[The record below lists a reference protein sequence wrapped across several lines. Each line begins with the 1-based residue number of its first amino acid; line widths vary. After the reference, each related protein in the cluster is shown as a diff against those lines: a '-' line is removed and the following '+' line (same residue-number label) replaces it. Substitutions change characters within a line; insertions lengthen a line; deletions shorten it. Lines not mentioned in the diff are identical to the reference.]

1 MIDLEFIVRERQE
14 EYIKEAAR
22 YRLISQAKPRTA
34 SLTVFYA
41 PALTWLGALLSRW
54 GNLLQEQFGNA

>member
-14 EYIKEAAR
+14 EYLKEAAR
-22 YRLISQAKPRTA
+22 YRLISKAKPGTA
-34 SLTVFYA
+34 KLTVFYA